1 MSKDDGWL
9 VDFYYNLDKFNDIYF
24 YGLCLR
30 TREEQSP
37 PPLCPEV
44 DTKSSLR
51 INARS
56 VYEALTCYL
65 DLTNWTPL
73 EEFKGV
79 LNQGENHVRLH

>member
-1 MSKDDGWL
+1 M
-9 VDFYYNLDKFNDIYF
+9 YF

-37 PPLCPEV
+37 PSLCQEIY
-44 DTKSSLR
+44 SESNLR
-51 INARS
+51 INAKS

-79 LNQGENHVRLH
+79 LNQGKNHVGLH